1 MRVGSRV
8 RGKLGDLTL
17 SEGLHII
24 VLDGKLGPLG
34 LLEQANELV
43 PGDLVATD
51 VRSLFP
57 LVQRHRCGDE
67 LGGIP
72 RMGKGDGDVPRGGDR
87 CGVVRRVDKDRQ
99 GVEVGVDVGSDKV
112 VGEETGRDVGVLER
126 CRVELGHQ
134 LELAVGDG
142 EVGSDPVHSEKEA
155 STMSMPNSIA
165 MDSLFGVLD
174 TPGRRD
180 EPLGD
185 RGLIRS
191 FDQVELGRIVTSGV
205 EGRDDRVDL
214 VLLQDFDQSS
224 DIVVVDSDGSRLISG
239 RFGRLCK

>member
-8 RGKLGDLTL
+8 RGKFGDLTL
-17 SEGLHII
+17 SESFHII

-34 LLEQANELV
+34 LFEQADELV

-87 CGVVRRVDKDRQ
+87 CGVMRRVDKDRQ

-142 EVGSDPVHSEKEA
+142 EVGSDPVHSGKKV
-155 STMSMPNSIA
+155 STMSLPDINSY
-165 MDSLFGVLD
+165 
-174 TPGRRD
+174 
-180 EPLGD
+180 
-185 RGLIRS
+185 
-191 FDQVELGRIVTSGV
+191 ELT
-205 EGRDDRVDL
+205 
-214 VLLQDFDQSS
+214 LLCT
-224 DIVVVDSDGSRLISG
+224 RYP
-239 RFGRLCK
+239 K